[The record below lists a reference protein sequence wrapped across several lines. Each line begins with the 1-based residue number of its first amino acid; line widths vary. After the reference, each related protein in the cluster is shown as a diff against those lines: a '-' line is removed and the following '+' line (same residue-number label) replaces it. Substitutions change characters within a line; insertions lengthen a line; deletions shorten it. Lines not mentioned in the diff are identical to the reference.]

1 MGGHT
6 VAFSFNTNIFPKAA
20 YLFGGLFGHYKST
33 SNYRFGGLF
42 ITFNLQT
49 NDALPLYYKKQQ
61 NIWQMGHGLDREKAP
76 LQNCALQQ

>member
-20 YLFGGLFGHYKST
+20 YLFGGLFGYYKST

-42 ITFNLQT
+42 ITFNSQT
-49 NDALPLYYKKQQ
+49 NDALPL
-61 NIWQMGHGLDREKAP
+61 IL
-76 LQNCALQQ
+76 

>member
-49 NDALPLYYKKQQ
+49 NDALPLILPAIIGLAGYLLHLIYKL
-61 NIWQMGHGLDREKAP
+61 MMHCL
-76 LQNCALQQ
+76 